1 MSAGRDR
8 QPRVLLKA
16 RPVPTQ
22 LADRLAAPWADG
34 LELYLAQEDIA
45 KEHWC
50 SRLVAEIESHK
61 VPAGFAYVVEGPL
74 RSLDGSFFDL
84 SRDTPS
90 NRETLRRTVEF
101 GSAIGA
107 SAAVIHA
114 IAPRESAEDFSD
126 GLKAAALH
134 RSLPLLTLYRDLC
147 LEHSLIP
154 TLENIPPV
162 ARMREG
168 RFMHSIIGMEPAD
181 LIDLAGRVPGIRV
194 TLDVSHAQLY
204 LNAVN
209 ADRDEVPAEWQHLIA
224 YIQSRASVRTLNEYI
239 TALGELPLEAHISN
253 ASGLC
258 GEGLA
263 YDEGDLDLDNVV
275 LALSGTVK
283 YLVTETIEPDA
294 ATATRMREAQRRIVQ
309 ALKREAT

>member
-1 MSAGRDR
+1 MSAGRNR
-8 QPRVLLKA
+8 PPRVLLKA
-16 RPVPTQ
+16 RPVPIQ
-22 LADRLAAPWADG
+22 LADRLAPPWADG
-34 LELYLAQEDIA
+34 LELYLAREDIDQ
-45 KEHWC
+45 EHWC
-50 SRLVAEIESHK
+50 RRLVTEIESHN
-61 VPAGFAYVVEGPL
+61 VPAGFVYVVEGPL

-90 NRETLRRTVEF
+90 NRETLRRTAEF

-107 SAAVIHA
+107 SAAVVHA
-114 IAPRESAEDFSD
+114 IAPRASADGFSD
-126 GLKAAALH
+126 KLREAALF
-134 RSLPLLTLYRDLC
+134 RSLSLLMLYRDLC
-147 LEHSLIP
+147 LEHGLIP

-181 LIDLAGRVPGIRV
+181 LVDLAGRVPGIRV

-209 ADRDEVPAEWQHLIA
+209 ADRDEVPTEWQPLIA
-224 YIQSRASVRTLNEYI
+224 YIQSRALVRTLNEYI

-275 LALSGTVK
+275 LRLAGTVK
-283 YLVTETIEPDA
+283 YIVTETIEPDA
-294 ATATRMREAQRRIVQ
+294 ATASRMREAQRRIVQ
-309 ALKREAT
+309 ALQREAM